1 MKKLITVCFFLILAN
16 SNAQDIFKESLYS
29 ADLVMSSKELISLT
43 DQQAERIKKVHS
55 QNASE
60 FRSLHWEL
68 ENENAKLKSM
78 LSAQKVDQAIVDKQM
93 DLVLSLENQLKKKQL
108 KTLITI
114 KNELTESQQAEL
126 DILKYTPPSFT
137 KFGGAMTEKSNK
149 SDQGSKNTMSVISSG
164 DQPIFIIKQGDKEKK
179 VLSVD
184 KDAIDS
190 NKINKVEVIKGNTAW
205 ELYGEEGKNGV
216 VIITLK
222 KDFDYQFE

>member
-1 MKKLITVCFFLILAN
+1 MKKLFTICLFLVIAQ
-16 SNAQDIFKESLYS
+16 SHAQDIFKESLYS

-60 FRSLHWEL
+60 FRSLHSEL
-68 ENENAKLKSM
+68 ENANAKLKGM
-78 LSAQKVDQAIVDKQM
+78 LSAQKVDQATVDKQM

-108 KTLITI
+108 KTLVTI
-114 KNELTESQQAEL
+114 KNELTEDQQAEL
-126 DILKYTPPSFT
+126 DILKYTPPSFI
-137 KFGGAMTEKSNK
+137 KLGGALSDKSN
-149 SDQGSKNTMSVISSG
+149 SVQGSKNTMSVISSG
-164 DQPIFIIKQGDKEKK
+164 DQPIFIIKQGNKEKK

-190 NKINKVEVIKGNTAW
+190 NKINSVSVLKGNAAW

-222 KDFDYQFE
+222 NESDYQFE